1 MVIYYLNKK
10 LLKIHLLRYEKSDDL
25 QSHHCICYCTRLLSI
40 PYKVVSTQ
48 FTSSTVVL
56 GLSYTGQEDYH
67 VKPTN
72 PIIKDLTFTLT
83 TYTFNDFDIKIT
95 DVKKSRF

>member
-1 MVIYYLNKK
+1 MTYSLIIVFVIALGFC
-10 LLKIHLLRYEKSDDL
+10 RS
-25 QSHHCICYCTRLLSI
+25 

>member
-1 MVIYYLNKK
+1 MRNLMTYSLIIVFVIALGFC
-10 LLKIHLLRYEKSDDL
+10 RS
-25 QSHHCICYCTRLLSI
+25 